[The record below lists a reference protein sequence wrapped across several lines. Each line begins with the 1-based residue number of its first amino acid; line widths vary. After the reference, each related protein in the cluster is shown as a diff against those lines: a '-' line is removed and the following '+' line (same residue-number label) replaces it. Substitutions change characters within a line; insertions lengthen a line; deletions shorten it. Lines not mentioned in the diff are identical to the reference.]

1 MSENLEAVQDVQA
14 TEEGTLLGSEGA
26 SDNLDWKSSLSED
39 LRNDPTLSNFKD
51 VESLAKTVV
60 HQQKAM
66 GNRVPIPK
74 TDEERAELYGKL
86 GRPEEANGYEINVPS
101 ELDPYFSEESLGE
114 FRTVAH
120 NIGLSQQQVNALI
133 EYQSG
138 AIQGELQN
146 EPSHLAAQKIETED
160 ALKSEWGAEYQRN
173 INAAQRAL
181 QVYGDE
187 DIIELMNTSAGNH
200 PAVVKMFA
208 RLGKEITEDMAK
220 NTQTSNLAVSPL
232 DAKDEIQSIYATP
245 NHAYFDNKNPEHKAA
260 VERVRQLHEKV
271 YGN

>member
-1 MSENLEAVQDVQA
+1 MSEDTQAVQDVQA
-14 TEEGTLLGSEGA
+14 TEEGTLLGSEGTG
-26 SDNLDWKSSLSED
+26 DNLDWKSSLPDE
-39 LRNDPTLSNFKD
+39 LKNDPTLTNFKD

-66 GNRVPIPK
+66 GNRIPIPK

-86 GRPEEANGYEINVPS
+86 GRPAEATGYEINVPT
-101 ELDPYFSEESLGE
+101 ELDAYFAEDSLNE
-114 FRTVAH
+114 FKSVAH
-120 NIGLSQQQVNALI
+120 NIGLNQEQVNALI

-146 EPSHLAAQKIETED
+146 EPEQLAAQKIETED
-160 ALKSEWGAEYQRN
+160 ALKQEWGAEYSRN
-173 INAAQRAL
+173 LHAAQRAL
-181 QVYGDE
+181 QVYGDDE
-187 DIIELMNTSAGNH
+187 IVELMQTSAGNH

-232 DAKDEIQSIYATP
+232 DAKDEIQGIFNNP
-245 NHAYFDNKNPEHKAA
+245 QHAYFNSKHPENKAA